1 MENVFPEEMIKR
13 IINAGRYGIEGK
25 DNQIDK
31 ISELFAKE
39 LEYDIDVREYCD
51 FFGKNKNEILL
62 EMDLSYI
69 YSLPVIGDYF
79 YLIEEMED
87 RGYTDVGE
95 KILKNPSSEI
105 LRNFVN
111 DAVPTLDDY
120 LNIQNED
127 DHKMMIAFERL
138 VRNLHE
144 KFPESYPLHGKREE
158 IVKQLTEKEIEEKQ
172 LIKAILEDHEPD
184 AAKTEVKPAEQ
195 EQKDVSQNA
204 EKDSVVQDEAKI
216 SCEKTEDKIEDKTK
230 DKVED
235 LRIEKNE
242 EKLQKSVNVLS
253 EYPAYVSFV
262 ANRNSGD
269 YTSIQ
274 IGENKW
280 LNEIIKTVNDAV
292 YKKEQDYLVDMV
304 RISFDEYN
312 KEYGLKNAQNNR
324 ESLYELER
332 EIKNDVEVFKEAR
345 RIFIEEGSK
354 DLYEK
359 LRDSDVRIEDQEHT
373 RRY

>member
-1 MENVFPEEMIKR
+1 MENIFPEEMIKR

-105 LRNFVN
+105 LRNFVK

-172 LIKAILEDHEPD
+172 LIRAILEDHELD
-184 AAKTEVKPAEQ
+184 AAKTEVKSVEQ

-204 EKDSVVQDEAKI
+204 EKDFVVQDETKI
-216 SCEKTEDKIEDKTK
+216 NCEKTEDKIEDKTK

-235 LRIEKNE
+235 LHIEANDE
-242 EKLQKSVNVLS
+242 RLQKSANVVA

-274 IGENKW
+274 MGENKW

-312 KEYGLKNAQNNR
+312 KEYGLKNAQNNK
-324 ESLYELER
+324 EPLYELER
-332 EIKNDVEVFKEAR
+332 EIKNDIEVFKEAR
-345 RIFIEEGSK
+345 RILIEEGSK

-359 LRDSDVRIEDQEHT
+359 LRDSDVRIEGQEHT
-373 RRY
+373 R